1 MPRHGDEGETGME
14 GRESEVNSDMSVG
27 FEEELREFLEADCVE
42 VDADPL
48 FRERLRRKLWAA
60 LLRQIDAAADGSSE
74 D

>member
-1 MPRHGDEGETGME
+1 MSRREDAGETGTNE
-14 GRESEVNSDMSVG
+14 RESEVNSDVSAG
-27 FEEELREFLEADCVE
+27 FEEDLREFLEADCVE

-60 LLRQIDAAADGSSE
+60 LLRQIDAADGGGSE

>member
-1 MPRHGDEGETGME
+1 MPRRGDLGSTGSQ
-14 GRESEVNSDMSVG
+14 GQESELDPEMSAG
-27 FEEELREFLEADCVE
+27 IEEELREFLEADYAE

-60 LLRQIDAAADGSSE
+60 LLRQIGGSDDGGSQ